1 MARKILVAD
10 DEQYMHRLMQYHLS
24 RAGYVTA
31 IARNGREAVE
41 KAVSEAPDLVI
52 LDIMMPETDGL
63 TALRLLKQS
72 EATRHIPV
80 IILTAHAHAVTREES
95 EESGAAGF
103 FTKPFSPTQLMLE
116 IRRLLGEQA
125 PG

>member
-1 MARKILVAD
+1 
-10 DEQYMHRLMQYHLS
+10 
-24 RAGYVTA
+24 
-31 IARNGREAVE
+31 
-41 KAVSEAPDLVI
+41 
-52 LDIMMPETDGL
+52 
-63 TALRLLKQS
+63 
-72 EATRHIPV
+72 V

>member
-1 MARKILVAD
+1 
-10 DEQYMHRLMQYHLS
+10 MHRLMQYHLS

-63 TALRLLKQS
+63 TALRQLKQS